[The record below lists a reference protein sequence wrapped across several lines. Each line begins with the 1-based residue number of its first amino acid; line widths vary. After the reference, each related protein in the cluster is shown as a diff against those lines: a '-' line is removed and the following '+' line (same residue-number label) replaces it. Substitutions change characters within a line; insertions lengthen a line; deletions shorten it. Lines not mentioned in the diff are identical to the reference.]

1 MKRNDSN
8 PTCWKAG
15 LLGGLLLALSPALAA
30 AQVTAPVELEM
41 QQPQPYATAVLYEV
55 QEDIKCNPPNP
66 DPLCLEE
73 TRRGFGTRIADAI
86 LKGGVDGF
94 PGGVTGPPEFSGP
107 ILVDAKSII
116 SKVDWNGPAHGGIVV
131 YAPAGTANASFAGVL
146 DLSMLAK
153 QGIPLAP
160 IRGKWHGLKG
170 FKVGG
175 NFTGMFEIPFQCDT
189 SPTGICYLE
198 DGKVVPAEI
207 PLIKLVVTFYSK

>member
-1 MKRNDSN
+1 MKRKDANE
-8 PTCWKAG
+8 TWWMAG
-15 LLGGLLLALSPALAA
+15 LLGGLLLALGPVQAG
-30 AQVTAPVELEM
+30 AQFLEVDVAP
-41 QQPQPYATAVLYEV
+41 PTPYATAVLYEV
-55 QEDIKCNPPNP
+55 LEDVKCNPPNP
-66 DPLCLEE
+66 DPLCFEE

-86 LKGGVDGF
+86 LKGGLDGF

-116 SKVDWNGPAHGGIVV
+116 SRVDWIGPAHGGIVV
-131 YAPAGTANASFAGVL
+131 YAPAGIAKATFAGLL

-170 FKVGG
+170 LNVGG
-175 NFTGMFEIPFQCDT
+175 TFTGMFEIPFPCDV
-189 SPTGICYLE
+189 SPTGFCYLE